1 MMGLRCMA
9 PVVRAVMAQHSLEL
23 TPSEYQAQTCE
34 FYEALYSQ
42 LTTEHALTE
51 LGLHGRN
58 RTFERGIVLVSF
70 PIGLLRYCTEPALD
84 YHQFYLDCRGI
95 VGDERVQAW
104 NAARQ
109 IEQLREY
116 TTKFLA

>member
-1 MMGLRCMA
+1 MGLRCVA
-9 PVVRAVMAQHSLEL
+9 PVVHALLAQHKLEL
-23 TPSEYQAQTCE
+23 TPSEYQAQSCE
-34 FYEALYSQ
+34 LYEALHRQ
-42 LTTEHALTE
+42 LTNEHRLTE
-51 LGLHGRN
+51 LGLYGRN

-70 PIGLLRYCTEPALD
+70 PIGLLRYCTDPVLD

-95 VGDERVQAW
+95 ISDQQMEPW